1 MRTPRLFYWLT
12 AYYLGVTAVVGT
24 AVLLIPDVRQFLPIG
39 GVEALLAAT
48 PQGPLDAMQI
58 GAERV
63 GNFGESLMWL
73 VIATGGALL
82 TSLPV
87 SWTYMEIRE
96 RDDYDQ
102 SLVETIVILPMIVT
116 GIVIVVHNSLAL
128 AFSIAGIAAAVR
140 FRNSLKSTGDA
151 LFVLLAIG
159 IGLSSGIGAVEL
171 AIVMSVAF
179 NYAFLLLWVSDYGAK
194 KGARRFL
201 RKEHCLDEEGE
212 HEHDHHDHG
221 HHKHGHHK
229 HDRDEPGQNGP
240 GATSQD
246 EPRPAVDP

>member
-1 MRTPRLFYWLT
+1 MRLLYRLT
-12 AYYLGVTAVVGT
+12 AYYLGLG
-24 AVLLIPDVRQFLPIG
+24 AVLFGAVWLFPGVRDFLPVG
-39 GVEALLAAT
+39 GVEALLTAT
-48 PQGPLDAMQI
+48 PQGPLDAMNI
-58 GAERV
+58 GASRV

-73 VIATGGALL
+73 IIATAGALL
-82 TSLPV
+82 AALPV

-102 SLVETIVILPMIVT
+102 SLVETIIILPMIVT

-171 AIVMSVAF
+171 AAVMSLAF
-179 NYAFLLLWVSDYGAK
+179 NYCFLLLWISDYGAQ

-201 RKEHCLDEEGE
+201 RK
-212 HEHDHHDHG
+212 DHG
-221 HHKHGHHK
+221 QQRAEQPPEALPEAGAEQPR
-229 HDRDEPGQNGP
+229 RDGP
-240 GATSQD
+240 
-246 EPRPAVDP
+246 